1 MGIQTHKTFCR
12 FCHANCAMEV
22 DVEDRP
28 DGKRV
33 TAVRGDPDDPA
44 YGGYTCMKGRE
55 LPDSHNADHRLT
67 QSLVRDANGDFQS
80 TPMPQTLAHIA
91 GELKRIIAK
100 YGPDSVAVF
109 MGSGGYQNSAAWAA
123 SHSFTQAIG
132 SKHFFTSV
140 TLDQPAKVFTTARY
154 GHWAA
159 GTNTFSESD
168 VALLV
173 GNNPIVSHYSPPGGV
188 PPFSPSRRIRDRQK
202 QGMKVIV
209 ADPRE
214 SDVARLADIYLPVK
228 PGEDPALLAGML
240 NVIISEELYDRNFV
254 AAHVDGFDELA
265 AAVEPMTPEI
275 AAGRAGVDAD
285 QLVAAARMFA
295 GGSKGCAVTG
305 TGPEMAGNGT
315 LTEYLVTCLNTLC
328 ARFKQEG
335 EKTGIPRVFTP
346 QMVEPRAQVGPDM
359 PMFGADGMAKS
370 RFRGL
375 GQLGF
380 EMPCN
385 IMADEILT
393 PGEGQIRAL
402 ISVGG
407 NPVVGFPNQAKMV
420 RALDDLDLFVQ
431 IDPWLSASAKRA
443 DVVLAPKQSLER
455 EDITNLSEWWHET
468 AYARYVEAVADAP
481 GDVIDEYEMF
491 WHLAKALGI
500 RMQLAGGPLPM
511 DTEAPPAKETFLD
524 LMTAGSLVKPSKV
537 REDAQAAGGA
547 AVVYDD
553 LHPTVGPA
561 DPDSENRFDLAAG
574 AMPDALS
581 RYAENHEAK
590 AGFNFKLISRRSKT
604 RFNSIGHPL
613 EKLRAKTTTNPA
625 YIHPDDIVG
634 LGLEEGGI
642 VEITSPHATIHG
654 VVKASDKV
662 RRGLVS
668 MAHAYGDAHADKT
681 NVREIGSSTNRL
693 TSDETDY
700 DPITGQA
707 LQSGIPVKLEPV
719 TPEPVFQ
726 ETA

>member
-1 MGIQTHKTFCR
+1 MAAGTQKTETHKTFCR

-22 DVEDRP
+22 DVADGPE
-28 DGKRV
+28 GKRV
-33 TAVRGDPDDPA
+33 ATVRGDPDDPA

-55 LPDSHNADHRLT
+55 LPDSHNASHRLIHS
-67 QSLVRDANGDFQS
+67 QLRGDDGEFHSAAMPDA
-80 TPMPQTLAHIA
+80 LAHVA
-91 GELKRIIAK
+91 GELRRIIDEH
-100 YGPDSVAVF
+100 GPDAVAVF

-123 SHSFTQAIG
+123 SYSFCQAIG
-132 SKHFFTSV
+132 TKHFFTSV

-154 GHWAA
+154 GQWAA
-159 GTNTFSESD
+159 GSNTFSESD
-168 VALLV
+168 VALLI

-188 PPFSPSRRIRDRQK
+188 PPFSPSRRIRDRQE

-228 PGEDPALLAGML
+228 PGEDPALLGGML

-265 AAVEPMTPEI
+265 AAVAPMTPDV
-275 AAGRAGVDAD
+275 AAERAGVDVD

-295 GGSKGCAVTG
+295 GGTKGCAVTG

-335 EKTGIPRVFTP
+335 EKAAIPRVFTP
-346 QMVEPRAQVGPDM
+346 QMVENRANVAPPM
-359 PMFGADGMAKS
+359 PMFGAEGMAKS

-420 RALDDLDLFVQ
+420 RALDDLDMFVQ
-431 IDPWLSASAKRA
+431 IDPWMSASAKRA
-443 DVVLAPKQSLER
+443 DVILAPKQTLER
-455 EDITNLSEWWHET
+455 DDITNLSEWWHET

-491 WHLAKALGI
+491 WHLAKSLDVQ
-500 RMQLAGGPLPM
+500 MELAGGPLPM
-511 DTEAPPAKETFLD
+511 DGDTPPAKVEFLD
-524 LMTAGSLVKPSKV
+524 LMTAGCLVPPSQV
-537 REDAQAAGGA
+537 REDARAAGGA
-547 AVVYDD
+547 AVVYEDK
-553 LHPTVGPA
+553 HPRVLSP
-561 DPDSENRFDLAAG
+561 DPDAEHRFDLTAG
-574 AMPDALS
+574 AMPQALS
-581 RYAENHEAK
+581 IYAENRAAK
-590 AGFNFKLISRRSKT
+590 DGFRFKLISRRSKT

-613 EKLRAKTTTNPA
+613 AKLREKTTTNPA
-625 YIHPDDIVG
+625 YIHPDDMAE
-634 LGLEEGGI
+634 LGLEEDSI
-642 VEITSPHATIHG
+642 VEITSPHSTIHG
-654 VVKASDKV
+654 VVKPSDRV

-668 MAHAYGDAHADKT
+668 MAHAYGDADASKDD
-681 NVREIGSSTNRL
+681 VRERGSSTNRL
-693 TSDETDY
+693 TSDEEDY

-707 LQSGIPVKLEPV
+707 LQSGIPVKLEP
-719 TPEPVFQ
+719 
-726 ETA
+726 A

>member
-1 MGIQTHKTFCR
+1 MGIETHKTFCR

-22 DVEDRP
+22 DIEATEAGRKVVE
-28 DGKRV
+28 
-33 TAVRGDPDDPA
+33 VRGDPDDPA
-44 YGGYTCMKGRE
+44 FGGYTCMKGRE
-55 LPDSHNADHRLT
+55 LPDSHNAEHRLHH
-67 QSLVRDANGDFQS
+67 SLVRDADGNFQE
-80 TPMPQTLAHIA
+80 TAMPDALAHV
-91 GELKRIIAK
+91 GDELRRIIDT
-100 YGPDSVAVF
+100 YGPHSVAVF
-109 MGSGGYQNSAAWAA
+109 MGSGGYQNSAAMAA
-123 SHSFTQAIG
+123 SLSFAQGVGTRN
-132 SKHFFTSV
+132 FYTSV

-154 GHWAA
+154 GKWMG

-188 PPFSPSRRIRDRQK
+188 PPFSPSRRIRDRK
-202 QGMKVIV
+202 AEGMKLIV

-240 NVIISEELYDRNFV
+240 NVIIEEELYDRNFV

-265 AAVEPMTPEI
+265 AAVKPMTPEI
-275 AAGRAGVDAD
+275 AAERAGVDKD

-315 LTEYLVTCLNTLC
+315 LTEYLVTCLNTVC

-335 EKTGIPRVFTP
+335 EKAAIPGVFTNINGP
-346 QMVEPRAQVGPDM
+346 RRAQVGPPV
-359 PMFGADGMAKS
+359 PMFGAEGMAKS

-385 IMADEILT
+385 VLADEILT
-393 PGEGQIRAL
+393 PGDGQIRAL

-407 NPVVGFPNQAKMV
+407 NPVVGFPDQQKMV
-420 RALDDLDLFVQ
+420 RALDDLELYVQ
-431 IDPWLSASAKRA
+431 IDPWMSASAKRA
-443 DVVLAPKQSLER
+443 SVVLAPSQCLER

-468 AYARYVEAVADAP
+468 AYARYVEALATPP
-481 GDVIDEYEMF
+481 GDCIDESEMF
-491 WHLAKALGI
+491 WTLAKHLGTP
-500 RMQLAGGPLPM
+500 MNLAGGALPM
-511 DTEAPPAKETFLD
+511 DRKPTKEEFLD
-524 LMTAGSLVKPSKV
+524 LMTAGCIVPPSQV
-537 REDAQAAGGA
+537 RKDAQAAGGA
-547 AVVYDD
+547 AVVYED
-553 LHPTVGPA
+553 LHPVVGPA
-561 DPDSENRFDLAAG
+561 EESEFHRFNLTAG
-574 AMPDALS
+574 DMPGALL
-581 RYAENHEAK
+581 RYADNAPVRE
-590 AGFNFKLISRRSKT
+590 GFEFKLISRRSKS

-613 EKLRAKTTTNPA
+613 KALQARATTNPA
-625 YIHPDDIVG
+625 YIHPDDIAA

-654 VVKASDKV
+654 VVKASDKL

-668 MAHAYGDAHADKT
+668 MAHAYGDADASKDD
-681 NVREIGSSTNRL
+681 VRERGSSTNRL
-693 TSDETDY
+693 TSDEVDY

-707 LQSGIPVKLEPV
+707 LQSAIPVRLV
-719 TPEPVFQ
+719 
-726 ETA
+726 AA